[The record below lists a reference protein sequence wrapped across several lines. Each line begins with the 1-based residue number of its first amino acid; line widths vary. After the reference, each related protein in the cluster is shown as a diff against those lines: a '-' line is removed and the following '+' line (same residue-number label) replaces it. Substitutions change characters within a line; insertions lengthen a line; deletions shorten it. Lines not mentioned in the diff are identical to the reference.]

1 MSFVGMSIF
10 CDLDTFFDPE
20 KFPEGLHTHIEE
32 QSSKLSGGERQRLV
46 LARAL
51 IRSSHV
57 LLLDEAF
64 SALDLTTRRRIEAQV
79 VRRRSGRTI
88 VTISHNISPFFQ
100 QQCDTILCLHR
111 GAVAEQG
118 AHADL
123 VSLSNGLYAQL
134 LQSAAS
140 TGGTN
145 ASDDHAEEEVEE

>member
-64 SALDLTTRRRIEAQV
+64 SALDLTTRRRIEVRDGPAQLPACACAWLG
-79 VRRRSGRTI
+79 SGREGLRNWHEDPLPRH
-88 VTISHNISPFFQ
+88 SLCFQ
-100 QQCDTILCLHR
+100 CLLIHDETLPQVR
-111 GAVAEQG
+111 S
-118 AHADL
+118 
-123 VSLSNGLYAQL
+123 SLSLEAI
-134 LQSAAS
+134 
-140 TGGTN
+140 
-145 ASDDHAEEEVEE
+145 V